1 MSKIVAFYE
10 QWKFLILRISLALAL
25 VTGFVFAIFP
35 ELTLI
40 YPIFIISLTSFAL
53 AITELLVDIHA
64 NVSSRRPHMPT
75 LFNDLNATFQEI
87 RRRIEKDGQKR
98 KPSDLQQLDI
108 LAFTLSHVW
117 PQLEAWFLSLSDK
130 QFRLNCAVTLYH
142 MDAQHAKAFGLKGHS
157 DRIKQSLVAID
168 RFFKDHRQLLDT
180 LGVTVKTVR
189 YTYMS
194 SMHGFLLNGNEL
206 YYSFFSWAQHDLQ
219 GVQNPYV
226 HVARAGAKIPNSGVE
241 DYYIRIFS
249 NWLSNARA
257 GSVVTGKESNNTGN
271 SS

>member
-1 MSKIVAFYE
+1 MPKIVAFYE
-10 QWKFLILRISLALAL
+10 KWKFLILRISLALAL
-25 VTGFVFAIFP
+25 ITGFVFAIFP
-35 ELTLI
+35 ELVLI
-40 YPIFIISLTSFAL
+40 YPIFIVSLTSFAL

-64 NVSSRRPHMPT
+64 NISLRRPHMPT
-75 LFNDLNATFQEI
+75 VFNDLNATFQEI
-87 RRRIEKDGQKR
+87 RRRIEEVGEKR
-98 KPSDLQQLDI
+98 KLSDFQQLDI

-130 QFRLNCAVTLYH
+130 PFRLNCSVTLYH

-168 RFFKDHRQLLDT
+168 RFFKDHRHLLDT
-180 LGVTVKTVR
+180 LGVTVKTVS

-194 SMHGFLLNGNEL
+194 SLHGFLLNGNEL
-206 YYSFFSWAQHDLQ
+206 YYSFFSWTQHDLQ
-219 GVQNPYV
+219 GVHNPYV
-226 HVARAGAKIPNSGVE
+226 HVAHSGAKISNSGVE

-257 GSVVTGKESNNTGN
+257 GSVVTSQGSSSTRN